1 MPLLAETFM
10 HTIKEKEKV
19 LLLNRLSRWVA
30 GEKPAEIVQKCGT
43 LAKKKLSVFK
53 ERDGLPEVST
63 DFVRGVVD
71 GDGSITQLGG
81 NCKFIVSQKDP
92 YLLHIVHKHLNYR
105 GKVVKV
111 GGYYQYI
118 LEYRDNLALLDSF
131 FKAVPY

>member
-1 MPLLAETFM
+1 M
-10 HTIKEKEKV
+10 HTIKEKEKI

-30 GEKPAEIVQKCGT
+30 GEKPAEIVAKCGS
-43 LAKKKLSVFK
+43 LAKKKLSIYK
-53 ERDGLPEVST
+53 ERDGLPDVSA

-118 LEYRDNLALLDSF
+118 LEYRDNLALLDNF